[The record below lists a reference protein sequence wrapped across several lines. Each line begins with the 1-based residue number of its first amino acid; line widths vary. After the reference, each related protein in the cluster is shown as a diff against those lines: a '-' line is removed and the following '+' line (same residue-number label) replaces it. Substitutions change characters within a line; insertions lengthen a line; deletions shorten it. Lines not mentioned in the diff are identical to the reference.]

1 MLKNRPFLI
10 PILLLFVGGPSVVM
24 AQQHDTIKAVRSAV
38 NIDILDDAD
47 SVDTSLPDSLREL
60 EERRFKDLNSGRAVV
75 EESEVLKMFDTMGSI
90 KYFGDKYLDID
101 REALNVYGYAE
112 DHIPVFDDSVYMQRI
127 DSLARQTT
135 IPLVFNAHVKSFIDL
150 YASRKRKLTSRIL
163 GLSYVYFPMFE
174 EILDKYNMPLELKYL
189 AVVESALNATAG
201 SRAGAKGLWQFMYNT
216 GKVYGLQ
223 VSSLVDDRYDP
234 VKETEAACQHLQDL
248 YQMYGDW
255 FLVLAAYNSGAG
267 NVNKALVKA
276 GGVRDYWAIWP
287 YLPRETRGYVP
298 AFIAVVYVMNHA
310 AEHNLY
316 PLDPGLLM
324 HGTDTVTVRDY
335 LDFDQVNEMLGA
347 PMEDIKF
354 FNPQFL
360 KNIIPATPEK
370 TYSLRLPTKYA
381 LAFVQHEDSIYSFK
395 TRAGLSREKL
405 AEKVKSVSDRSVH
418 VVRRGESLGS
428 IARKYRVSVA
438 NLKHWNGLRRETIQP
453 GQRLVVYSSGAPM
466 AQAGDKTPVMRSTSQ
481 KTHLVKRGES
491 LGSISKKYRCTVTDL
506 KEWNNLRNST
516 IFPGQKLKVYPPAEE
531 TEKANTKKSGGYV
544 YYVVKS
550 GDTLWSI
557 AEKFDGVTVN
567 QIKRLNNLGAKGVIR
582 TGQKLKI
589 QKL

>member
-1 MLKNRPFLI
+1 MQYKPFLFS
-10 PILLLFVGGPSVVM
+10 LSFLFACGLSTVM
-24 AQQHDTIKAVRSAV
+24 AQQHKTTKPSRSTV
-38 NIDILDDAD
+38 NIDVLDEAD

-60 EERRFKDLNSGRAVV
+60 EERRFEDLNSGRAVV
-75 EESEVLKMFDTMGSI
+75 EESEVLKMFDTLGYI

-101 REALNVYGYAE
+101 RNALNVYGYSYDE
-112 DHIPVFDDSVYMQRI
+112 VPVFDDSVYMQRI
-127 DSLARQTT
+127 DALARETT
-135 IPLVFNAHVKSFIDL
+135 MPLVFNAHVKSFIDL
-150 YASRKRKLTSRIL
+150 YANRKRNLTSRVL
-163 GLSYVYFPMFE
+163 GLSHLYFPMFE
-174 EILDKYNMPLELKYL
+174 ELLDKYNMPLELKYL

-201 SRAGAKGLWQFMYNT
+201 SKAGAKGLWQFMYNT

-255 FLVLAAYNSGAG
+255 FLALAAYNSGAG

-316 PLDPGLLM
+316 PLDPGLLL

-335 LDFDQVNEMLGA
+335 LDFAQINEMLGA
-347 PMEDIKF
+347 PLADIEF
-354 FNPQFL
+354 FNPQFV
-360 KNIIPATPEK
+360 KNIIPASPEK

-381 LAFVQHEDSIYSFK
+381 LAFVQNEDSIYSFK
-395 TRAGLSREKL
+395 TRAGLNREKL
-405 AEKVKSVSDRSVH
+405 ADKVKLVSDRSVH
-418 VVRRGESLGS
+418 VVHKGESLGT
-428 IARKYRVSVA
+428 IARKYQVSVA
-438 NLKHWNGLRRETIQP
+438 NLKRWNGLRRETIQP

-466 AQAGDKTPVMRSTSQ
+466 AQAGDKAPVMRSTSQ
-481 KTHLVKRGES
+481 KTHVVKAGES

-506 KEWNNLRNST
+506 KEWNNLRKNT
-516 IFPGQKLKVYPPAEE
+516 IYTGQKLKVFPPAQGSEQ
-531 TEKANTKKSGGYV
+531 ANTKKSGGYV
-544 YYVVKS
+544 YYTVKS
-550 GDTLWSI
+550 GETLWSI

-567 QIKRLNNLGAKGVIR
+567 QIKKLNGLGSKGAIR
-582 TGQKLKI
+582 AGQKLKI